1 MNVTEYAVI
10 VRLYTGGQVLCI
22 IGYLCMHVVYM
33 YIHIHM
39 YVQCSSFNL
48 PLTCGHVTLTFDF
61 TAMYVFNVSYI
72 RT

>member
-22 IGYLCMHVVYM
+22 IGYLCMHEVYM
-33 YIHIHM
+33 YIHIRM

-48 PLTCGHVTLTFDF
+48 PLTCGLTFNF